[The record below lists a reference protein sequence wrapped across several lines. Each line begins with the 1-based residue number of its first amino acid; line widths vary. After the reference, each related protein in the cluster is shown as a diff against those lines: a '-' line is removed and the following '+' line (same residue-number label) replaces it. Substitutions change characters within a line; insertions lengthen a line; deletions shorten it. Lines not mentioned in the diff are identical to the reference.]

1 MYVHSCAKCSIINPV
16 HGIMYINNSFLWL
29 KGLHKMD
36 QITMK
41 KLFLWK
47 NNCLWFSDFEL
58 ISANDPANC
67 QLASIKL
74 LLDCP
79 ASTAKA

>member
-1 MYVHSCAKCSIINPV
+1 MTKGSAQNGPNYSEKV
-16 HGIMYINNSFLWL
+16 INNNVLV
-29 KGLHKMD
+29 K
-36 QITMK
+36 
-41 KLFLWK
+41 K

-67 QLASIKL
+67 QLTSIKL